1 MKRTAAAL
9 FLGTIL
15 ALASCGSTENEEG
28 QGGVYAKF
36 DGELE
41 RGAVL
46 RILENDTAV
55 KQGYLKELLDG
66 FNEKYKEYGIVAV
79 DANMDEYSDL
89 ENDGPYGYGPDIL
102 YQANDSLMKYVY
114 GKHITPIPVERLECY
129 SQVDQNAWEAYRSTV
144 GGTTYTFGVPINIQ
158 TSLMYYRE
166 DLLPEDSDKNGNGTP
181 DMFENWSELYRYSK
195 QIHEANP
202 SKYGYMKSLDDF
214 YFASGYL
221 FSYGGY
227 IFGENGGEQA

>member
-129 SQVDQNAWEAYRSTV
+129 SQVDQNS
-144 GGTTYTFGVPINIQ
+144 
-158 TSLMYYRE
+158 
-166 DLLPEDSDKNGNGTP
+166 
-181 DMFENWSELYRYSK
+181 
-195 QIHEANP
+195 
-202 SKYGYMKSLDDF
+202 
-214 YFASGYL
+214 
-221 FSYGGY
+221 
-227 IFGENGGEQA
+227 

>member
-15 ALASCGSTENEEG
+15 ALASCGSTDNEEG

-89 ENDGPYGYGPDIL
+89 ENDGPYGYGPDVWF
-102 YQANDSLMKYVY
+102 QANDILMKYATKQHLLPLPVQDMDVASPMPVAEARALLETHGVACREKGVFFGTLDIVMGAYAFEYASFRAEEY
-114 GKHITPIPVERLECY
+114 GAGGVALSTLISLIAIPV
-129 SQVDQNAWEAYRSTV
+129 
-144 GGTTYTFGVPINIQ
+144 
-158 TSLMYYRE
+158 
-166 DLLPEDSDKNGNGTP
+166 
-181 DMFENWSELYRYSK
+181 
-195 QIHEANP
+195 
-202 SKYGYMKSLDDF
+202 YMAIL
-214 YFASGYL
+214 
-221 FSYGGY
+221 
-227 IFGENGGEQA
+227 

>member
-114 GKHITPIPVERLECY
+114 GKHLTPLPVERLG
-129 SQVDQNAWEAYRSTV
+129 SLSFH
-144 GGTTYTFGVPINIQ
+144 GGRNHVYLRGPHQYPDIPHVLSRGPAPGRFRQERERDSRHVRELERALPIFQ
-158 TSLMYYRE
+158 
-166 DLLPEDSDKNGNGTP
+166 
-181 DMFENWSELYRYSK
+181 
-195 QIHEANP
+195 ANP
-202 SKYGYMKSLDDF
+202 
-214 YFASGYL
+214 
-221 FSYGGY
+221 
-227 IFGENGGEQA
+227 